1 MKSVLFAIAALAGLA
16 AAAGSAPV
24 LAPKSVVLR
33 QPVKGEPVTLT
44 YQVDKPAVVTVAFYA
59 DGVEMPAS
67 LFTNMTGAVNRKV
80 AAGTHAITWNPVETW
95 PNNSIKDKVFT
106 ARITAWAT
114 NCPPDY
120 MVIDLRDLQKK
131 VPFAYYTSTNW
142 LPGTLEDKR
151 YRTTHLVMR
160 KIPAANKSF
169 WMGSP
174 AGEWGRSP
182 DWTPHSYSYSA
193 NRENIHRVH
202 LTNDFYMCVYP
213 LTYRQHLYPC
223 NYNLPYPLASCYANP
238 GGFTV
243 EGECWELPMCGV
255 AYTDLRACGTPA
267 GASQECRYWP
277 RDGHDVDVTNAYDAG
292 LIARKWRLL
301 WGVPFDLPT
310 EAQWEFACRAG
321 ASAAV
326 HSDGNAHLVSFA
338 GSTLG
343 EVAWY
348 LDCWEVGVNTSSN
361 PPTNPENKAYLPQR
375 VGLKKPNAFGLY
387 DMLGNVWEW
396 CLDATTAAD
405 YPAVSPDPVTEPA
418 GLEVETNDSS
428 VYRIAKGGGFLSP
441 AYMCR
446 ASERIFVP
454 QTYTSCTWSWP
465 LASAPIDEASIRGK
479 CVGYRLVCPAIA
491 VR

>member
-1 MKSVLFAIAALAGLA
+1 MKSTIAVLSFMASVAVV
-16 AAAGSAPV
+16 AGSAPV
-24 LAPKSVVLR
+24 LTPSSVVLA
-33 QPVKGEPVTLT
+33 QPAKGKPVTLAYT
-44 YQVDKPAVVTVAFYA
+44 VDKPAVVTVAFYN
-59 DGVEMPAS
+59 DGVEMPPQ
-67 LFTNMTGAVNRKV
+67 LFTNMTGDVNCKV
-80 AAGTHAITWNPVETW
+80 SAGSHTIKWDPVPTW
-95 PNNSIKDKVFT
+95 PDQSIKDGKFT

-120 MVIDLRDLQKK
+120 MVIDLRELQKK

-174 AGEWGRSP
+174 SDEWGRLP
-182 DWTPHSYSYSA
+182 HWTPSGYSYDPQ
-193 NRENIHRVH
+193 RENRHRAH
-202 LTNDFYMCVYP
+202 LTNDFYMCIYP
-213 LTYRQHLYPC
+213 LTYRQHLYP
-223 NYNLPYPLASCYANP
+223 NNFNLAYPLASYYSNP
-238 GGFTV
+238 GDFNN

-255 AYTDLRACGTPA
+255 SYRSLREY
-267 GASQECRYWP
+267 GAPSGSSQAFRYWP
-277 RDGHDVDVTNAYDAG
+277 KDGHDVDVTNAYDAG

-301 WGVPFDLPT
+301 WGVAFDLPT

-321 ASAAV
+321 TSAAV
-326 HSDGNAHLVSFA
+326 YLDGDEIKTSA
-338 GSTLG
+338 STNSLD

-348 LDCWEVGVNTSSN
+348 LDRWIVGVNTSSN
-361 PPTNPENKAYLPQR
+361 PPTNPDGKLYLPQR

-396 CLDATTAAD
+396 CLDATSSTD
-405 YPAVSPDPVTEPA
+405 YPTASPDPLTDPP
-418 GLEVETNDSS
+418 GLDVATNDDS
-428 VYRIAKGGGFLSP
+428 VYRSLRGGSFLSP

-446 ASERIFVP
+446 ASERAYSL
-454 QTYTSCTWSWP
+454 QRNGDGAWAWP
-465 LASAPIDEASIRGK
+465 IEGTDNIRNKSI
-479 CVGYRLVCPAIA
+479 GYRLVCPAFA